1 MSAAQQEQA
10 KKANPNTPAVSPN
23 SPKLNKFDM
32 YLQDYLFSHRSF
44 GGAYHS
50 FAMQLSSGHRVYG
63 HVRRYLSHHIAAE
76 SRIDVGRR
84 GVRAMVLLTRA
95 TGGENFYHSLLK
107 TVESL
112 SSHRYALN
120 KDLQFQSQ
128 PEQKFLHAIHVK
140 HSRLSAANTL
150 SKEKKATFQALTVSI
165 KQIELGNPTVQHV
178 DYSNFLLPQS
188 LLLPHDP
195 TQITTSPML
204 PLLRCLG
211 IGHTLRLF
219 SALMCERRIILVSQS
234 TSRLSA
240 CASAATSILA
250 QGLLHWQHIYLPIL
264 PPSMLNYL
272 AAPMPYLIGV
282 TADHQHKIEHVQGLG
297 EVLVVYLDEN
307 DIKQHNMSNVEF
319 SVPDIL
325 NHTEMDTNQYQQQ
338 QRIPSIAEVL
348 KLDLINVMKIDRQ
361 SMRADSGGIGA
372 GAVKEKSKDLL
383 KRGFGK
389 LKKVAKKQI
398 EKNRFQ
404 NGSTHGPQ
412 GPDPP
417 GISDEAEDEDE
428 STQIYAFNEGF
439 DNQAAEDEAKVA
451 FTTFFLSLIGDM
463 RWYLRPQ
470 NGAPPTFDKELFL
483 ASRQTLGD
491 NKNSPLYPLLV
502 HFKES
507 QVFEMFVK
515 ARVAEVIAGKQ
526 PSSSSPLFIKALSFH
541 KLNRVQFAGPEIRN
555 IVRQISASNP
565 NRHFIQAT
573 SEIRRRAMAL
583 TSNSRPEH
591 LVASELGRIAQD
603 CREGSS
609 LLVEVMR
616 VVWERIRS
624 SRGMQWKHGYFA
636 LQMLLELI
644 LHGPLAA
651 IAEAND
657 GIDKIRRLKFYEH
670 MRSGIVSDMRRMA
683 TSVYNLL
690 VNRAR
695 LFSMRRV
702 CALRRM
708 EAGNSSRRV
717 IQKVNKNLR
726 IRMKFNMMHAL
737 VKPGTGAVSPLPTED
752 LLYVERQPEPAIP
765 AQNVPLSR
773 PGQHPPSS
781 YGSDLLSMVFSS
793 SPTSAPA
800 MPPVS
805 SGNNVTQM
813 MSNVIIS
820 QLQPPSSAVTHPTI
834 AAIPPLL
841 SAVDPSPAAPATTMS
856 AGHSYP
862 IAPQQYQPQMLPTQQ
877 HPQFH
882 SAQQAPAQQQHY
894 QHVQQQAQQ
903 QYLHPNPTQANP
915 NSQSQFDPFA

>member
-1 MSAAQQEQA
+1 
-10 KKANPNTPAVSPN
+10 
-23 SPKLNKFDM
+23 M
-32 YLQDYLFSHRSF
+32 YIQDYLLSHRSF

-63 HVRRYLSHHIAAE
+63 HVRRYLSHQIAAQ

-112 SSHRYALN
+112 SSHRHALN
-120 KDLQFQSQ
+120 KDLQFQAQ
-128 PEQKFLHAIHVK
+128 PEQKFLHAIHEK
-140 HSRLSAANTL
+140 HARLSAANAS

-165 KQIELGNPTVQHV
+165 KQIELGNPTFQHV
-178 DYSNFLLPQS
+178 DYSSFLLPPS
-188 LLLPHDP
+188 LLRPHDP
-195 TQITTSPML
+195 TLITTSPML

-325 NHTEMDTNQYQQQ
+325 NQTELDPYQYQQQQ
-338 QRIPSIAEVL
+338 QRIPSISEVL
-348 KLDLINVMKIDRQ
+348 KLDLINAMKIDRQ
-361 SMRADSGGIGA
+361 LMKGDSGGTGA
-372 GAVKEKSKDLL
+372 GAVKEKSRDLL

-398 EKNRFQ
+398 EKNRSLH
-404 NGSTHGPQ
+404 GSTHGPGPSQ

-417 GISDEAEDEDE
+417 GISDEVDEEDE

-439 DNQAAEDEAKVA
+439 DNQAAEDEVKMA
-451 FTTFFLSLIGDM
+451 FTAFFLTLIGDM

-470 NGAPPTFDKELFL
+470 NGGPPTFDKELFI
-483 ASRQTLGD
+483 ASRQKLGD
-491 NKNSPLYPLLV
+491 DQNSALYPLLM

-515 ARVAEVIAGKQ
+515 ARVAEVMGGKQ
-526 PSSSSPLFIKALSFH
+526 PSASSPLFSKALSFH
-541 KLNRVQFAGPEIRN
+541 KTNRVQFSGPEIRN
-555 IVRQISASNP
+555 ILREISSSNP

-573 SEIRRRAMAL
+573 TDIRRRAMAL

-591 LVASELGRIAQD
+591 LVASELSRIAQD
-603 CREGSS
+603 CREASS

-616 VVWERIRS
+616 VIWERIRD
-624 SRGMQWKHGYFA
+624 SRGMRWKHGYFA

-670 MRSGIVSDMRRMA
+670 MRSGVVHDMRTMA
-683 TSVYNLL
+683 TSLYNLL

-708 EAGNSSRRV
+708 EAGNSSRR
-717 IQKVNKNLR
+717 ITQKVNKNLR

-737 VKPGTGAVSPLPTED
+737 VKPGNGAVSPAPTDD
-752 LLYVERQPEPAIP
+752 LLSVAVERQTPPAIP
-765 AQNVPLSR
+765 AQNVPASR
-773 PGQHPPSS
+773 PVQHSPNGYSG
-781 YGSDLLSMVFSS
+781 YGSDLLSMAFSS
-793 SPTSAPA
+793 PPAPAPTQPISNGNDITQMMNNATIAQLQPASAVQPPSFADTQSTIAAIPRLPFAGDVSPNAPPTSAPA
-800 MPPVS
+800 
-805 SGNNVTQM
+805 
-813 MSNVIIS
+813 
-820 QLQPPSSAVTHPTI
+820 
-834 AAIPPLL
+834 
-841 SAVDPSPAAPATTMS
+841 
-856 AGHSYP
+856 GHSYP
-862 IAPQQYQPQMLPTQQ
+862 NSSNQHQQEMHPIQQQQ
-877 HPQFH
+877 HSQFH
-882 SAQQAPAQQQHY
+882 SVAQQAPAQQQYY
-894 QHVQQQAQQ
+894 QHGQQQANQ
-903 QYLHPNPTQANP
+903 QYQQPHPTQAQAKP
-915 NSQSQFDPFA
+915 NSRSQFDPFA